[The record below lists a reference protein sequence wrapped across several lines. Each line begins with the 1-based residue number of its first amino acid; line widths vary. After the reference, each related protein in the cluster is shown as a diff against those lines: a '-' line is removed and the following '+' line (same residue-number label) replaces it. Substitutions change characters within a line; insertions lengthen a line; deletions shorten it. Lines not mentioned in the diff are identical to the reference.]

1 MLPASAARARTR
13 VWPALTDWPS
23 LASHRNTRPAQ
34 GSVITVETSHADA
47 RDADDAPADTTRC
60 SDSRERA
67 ASEYMADE
75 TAGNESLTVICSTKK
90 ESRAPRGRRACC
102 SGARPRARAAGCGD
116 SASGAVRHYAR
127 PSRIGSSVLA
137 AVSLF

>member
-1 MLPASAARARTR
+1 
-13 VWPALTDWPS
+13 

-75 TAGNESLTVICSTKK
+75 TAGNEALTVIYAARRKSGGAGT
-90 ESRAPRGRRACC
+90 APPPPAAAALRR
-102 SGARPRARAAGCGD
+102 RRRRRQRHARAAGA
-116 SASGAVRHYAR
+116 SASGAALR
-127 PSRIGSSVLA
+127 PAEPHWL
-137 AVSLF
+137 

>member
-1 MLPASAARARTR
+1 MPPTSAARARTR
-13 VWPALTDWPS
+13 VWPALTAWPS

-75 TAGNESLTVICSTKK
+75 TAGNDALTVIYAARRKSAAA
-90 ESRAPRGRRACC
+90 APQ
-102 SGARPRARAAGCGD
+102 
-116 SASGAVRHYAR
+116 R
-127 PSRIGSSVLA
+127 PSGKFYLIQISKSDRDNTDVQ
-137 AVSLF
+137 VR

>member
-1 MLPASAARARTR
+1 
-13 VWPALTDWPS
+13 

-75 TAGNESLTVICSTKK
+75 TAGNGALTVMH
-90 ESRAPRGRRACC
+90 EERA
-102 SGARPRARAAGCGD
+102 SID
-116 SASGAVRHYAR
+116 
-127 PSRIGSSVLA
+127 
-137 AVSLF
+137 